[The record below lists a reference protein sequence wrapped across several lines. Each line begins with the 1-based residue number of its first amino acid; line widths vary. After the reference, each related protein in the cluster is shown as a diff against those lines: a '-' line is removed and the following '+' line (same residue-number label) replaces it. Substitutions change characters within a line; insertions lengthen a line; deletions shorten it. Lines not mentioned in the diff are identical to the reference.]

1 MPTEVTRSVIQVQT
15 TLGQL
20 QVISVNQ
27 WGQIPSTY
35 TQAFQTT
42 LYREAKYA
50 SWNGSIIKK
59 EWVLLM
65 ASSFW
70 HAGLSMRW
78 LASVVRSERGVWAQA
93 FWDLVL
99 VDACNPSSRSS
110 FESIREHPA
119 PPRLSFPFNLTL
131 SQSFLVFINT
141 HLCSLEGLLVIL
153 LPRWK
158 EKGSKG
164 QHCSQFEPHRF
175 RFPPAGCLSKH
186 LAAWWRPSLAWF
198 ASCESFTCFYSSAS
212 FLSLKH
218 NLEIE
223 VLISS

>member
-1 MPTEVTRSVIQVQT
+1 MPTEVTGSVIQVQT

-27 WGQIPSTY
+27 RGQIPSTY

-50 SWNGSIIKK
+50 SWNGSFIKK

-78 LASVVRSERGVWAQA
+78 LASLVLSERGVWAPA
-93 FWDLVL
+93 FWDLVSGWCL
-99 VDACNPSSRSS
+99 QPFFKEQLWD
-110 FESIREHPA
+110 HPA
-119 PPRLSFPFNLTL
+119 PPRLPFPFNLTL

-141 HLCSLEGLLVIL
+141 HLCSLEGLLVIP
-153 LPRWK
+153 LPRLK

-164 QHCSQFEPHRF
+164 QHCSQFEPHGF
-175 RFPPAGCLSKH
+175 RFPPAGYLSKH
-186 LAAWWRPSLAWF
+186 LAARWHPSVLLPRLV
-198 ASCESFTCFYSSAS
+198 CFLRVLHL
-212 FLSLKH
+212 FL
-218 NLEIE
+218 
-223 VLISS
+223 